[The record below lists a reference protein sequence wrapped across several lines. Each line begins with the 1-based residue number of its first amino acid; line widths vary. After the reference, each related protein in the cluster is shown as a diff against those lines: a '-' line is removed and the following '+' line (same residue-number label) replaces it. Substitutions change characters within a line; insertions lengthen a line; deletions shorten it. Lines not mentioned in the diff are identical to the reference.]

1 MSEDVNKVWDKYLVF
16 RGYYHRGEPSPP
28 TEHSAHRSTQTGT
41 LGWPMEDA
49 CILGSHVRTFPSM
62 PKMAQ
67 VPQGAVADIPSKT
80 GQQLQN
86 GYSCLRFQAGFPTP
100 LLSLN
105 HTRSPHQT
113 PEKPRLRGASTPA
126 ELPQLPQGHHPRTSL
141 PVLAIKPT
149 SAPDQGVAHRFQSW
163 ELDRPQI
170 SKKPSAAKPSLL
182 QIHFTT
188 EHGICHRPWLHK

>member
-41 LGWPMEDA
+41 PGWPMEDA

-113 PEKPRLRGASTPA
+113 PRSPGCRGPAHQQSCRSCPKDITLGPHFPFWQSSRHLR
-126 ELPQLPQGHHPRTSL
+126 
-141 PVLAIKPT
+141 
-149 SAPDQGVAHRFQSW
+149 
-163 ELDRPQI
+163 QI
-170 SKKPSAAKPSLL
+170 R
-182 QIHFTT
+182 
-188 EHGICHRPWLHK
+188 E